1 MDGSETRQYDQDL
14 KYLADFASMEGS
26 ETRQCDQD
34 LKDFSSRLTLAFA
47 NMRIM
52 VSVLAG
58 HGPGLGV
65 PVVLE

>member
-1 MDGSETRQYDQDL
+1 MAQRHVSATRISSTTPISPTWR
-14 KYLADFASMEGS
+14 A

-47 NMRIM
+47 NMWIM